1 MAMVDATLSSVGA
14 SLAIRDLMNTAAQ
27 KDAPGLFRSAI
38 FIAVVFLLRSVFGP
52 GGFYLQSLV
61 SERAS
66 LGLRKK
72 MAVTVL
78 HATASYLDTH
88 QSGETVSSMV
98 NDVEAAKQG
107 FADLYNLIGN
117 VYLVTVGLTAM
128 LVWSWPVAVLILAI
142 AGFCYVSGAAFS
154 TPMKNASK
162 TYQEFLARVTES
174 ATNILSGVPVVKS
187 LDAEK
192 TVASRFRVVTE
203 KQRAA
208 GQRRATI
215 TARQSATTTLVPWI
229 SMTLALVITGLRT
242 LNGLLTIGDT
252 MGLLHLISHCIF
264 PFASLGGA
272 VSAMQQSLA
281 AVDRVQ
287 SALSIPQEE
296 SPGLRTADKGVSG
309 PAGIEF
315 DDVGF
320 GYGEKQVLSGVTF
333 SLEPGQRAALVGP
346 SGAGKTTILKLMLAM
361 YKADAGTIRLGGQD
375 IAGMSLDVLRRR
387 IAVVPQEAW
396 LFPGTVRD
404 NILIG
409 KPGASQDE
417 IESAVASAN
426 ANEFI
431 DMLPDGYETVLQERG
446 SNLSGG
452 QRQRLSLARAFLKN
466 APVLILDEATSS
478 VDAESERLIDEAIDR
493 LSEGRTVVTIAHSER
508 MAESATVRIRLE
520 SGTASVEAG
529 R

>member
-1 MAMVDATLSSVGA
+1 
-14 SLAIRDLMNTAAQ
+14 
-27 KDAPGLFRSAI
+27 
-38 FIAVVFLLRSVFGP
+38 
-52 GGFYLQSLV
+52 
-61 SERAS
+61 
-66 LGLRKK
+66 
-72 MAVTVL
+72 
-78 HATASYLDTH
+78 
-88 QSGETVSSMV
+88 
-98 NDVEAAKQG
+98 
-107 FADLYNLIGN
+107 
-117 VYLVTVGLTAM
+117 
-128 LVWSWPVAVLILAI
+128 
-142 AGFCYVSGAAFS
+142 
-154 TPMKNASK
+154 
-162 TYQEFLARVTES
+162 
-174 ATNILSGVPVVKS
+174 
-187 LDAEK
+187 
-192 TVASRFRVVTE
+192 
-203 KQRAA
+203 
-208 GQRRATI
+208 
-215 TARQSATTTLVPWI
+215 
-229 SMTLALVITGLRT
+229 
-242 LNGLLTIGDT
+242 
-252 MGLLHLISHCIF
+252 
-264 PFASLGGA
+264 
-272 VSAMQQSLA
+272 
-281 AVDRVQ
+281 
-287 SALSIPQEE
+287 
-296 SPGLRTADKGVSG
+296 
-309 PAGIEF
+309 
-315 DDVGF
+315 
-320 GYGEKQVLSGVTF
+320 
-333 SLEPGQRAALVGP
+333 
-346 SGAGKTTILKLMLAM
+346 MLAM